1 MHIPV
6 LLKQTIEYLDIKDNE
21 NYIDCT
27 LNGGGHTR
35 EILKR
40 TNGKVLGIELDYE
53 IFKKIKNEN
62 IERLIP
68 INDSY
73 ANLKKI
79 VEENKFENIKGILL
93 DVGMSSF
100 HVDESKRGFS
110 FLKDEPLSMSYSGK
124 TSADEIVNNYSS
136 KDLERIIK
144 DYGEEKFARKI
155 AEEIVKRRPI
165 KTTFQLVET
174 IRKAVPN
181 NYQREKIHF
190 ATRTFQALRIETNKE
205 LNNLESVLPQALEI
219 LEKGGRLVA
228 ISFHSLE
235 DRIIKNFFKN
245 RKEEIELLTIK
256 PVLPDELEIKSNP
269 RARSAKLRAIKKL

>member
-6 LLKQTIEYLDIKDNE
+6 LLKEIIKYLDVKDNE

-27 LNGGGHTR
+27 LNGGGHTK

-40 TNGKVLGIELDYE
+40 TNGEVLGIEIDKE
-53 IFKKIKNEN
+53 IFEKIKNQN
-62 IERLIP
+62 IKRLIP
-68 INDSY
+68 VNDSY

-79 VEENKFENIKGILL
+79 VEEKEFKNIQGILL

-100 HVDESKRGFS
+100 HIDESKRGFS
-110 FLKDEPLSMSYSGK
+110 FLKDEPLSMSYSNEK
-124 TSADEIVNNYSS
+124 TADEIVNNYSS
-136 KDLERIIK
+136 KELERIIK
-144 DYGEEKFARKI
+144 EYGQERFARKI
-155 AEEIVKRRPI
+155 AEEIIKKRPI

-174 IRKAVPN
+174 IRKAIPN
-181 NYQREKIHF
+181 NCLKGKIHF
-190 ATRTFQALRIETNKE
+190 ATRTFQALRIETNQE
-205 LNNLESVLPQALEI
+205 LENLQSVLPQALET

-235 DRIIKNFFKN
+235 DRIIKNFFKSK
-245 RKEEIELLTIK
+245 KEEIELLTIK

-269 RARSAKLRAIKKL
+269 RARSAKLRAIKKI